1 MRGLEGKPRAD
12 YDPMVR
18 IEKMR
23 GGFAPLTVTGRK
35 SLQEALKY
43 CFKPGAIFYTKVGGS
58 PAIVGAHTRE
68 LFDPNDGKGLR
79 WLPDNESQAIHPIQ
93 DFSIGIAVEPSI
105 CG

>member
-1 MRGLEGKPRAD
+1 MEGKPRAD

-58 PAIVGAHTRE
+58 PAIVGCSHPRAVRPQRWQRFAVAARQRITSDSSVSSF
-68 LFDPNDGKGLR
+68 FDR
-79 WLPDNESQAIHPIQ
+79 
-93 DFSIGIAVEPSI
+93 IAVEPSI